1 MRFLRLSIAILVGL
15 GLAAC
20 DNDETGPSSTVTVRI
35 TDSPFS
41 DAQAVLV
48 TFSELSAR
56 RSGQGEFTQIPF
68 SPESATR
75 TCDLKRLQGVEDVL
89 GAGPLAEGHY
99 TQIRVTVTAATLYFD
114 AASSSASPCAASI
127 APPSGASAA
136 IEIPTSQ
143 VTIDHE
149 FDVSNNAATNVT
161 LDFEGE
167 PSIQESG
174 NGSFMLTPV
183 ISVVSVE

>member
-1 MRFLRLSIAILVGL
+1 MRFLRLSAAILLGL

-20 DNDETGPSSTVTVRI
+20 DNDQTGPSSTVTVRI

-56 RSGQGEFTQIPF
+56 RSGQGEFTRIPF

-75 TCDLKRLQGVEDVL
+75 TCDLKRLQDVEDVL
-89 GAGPLAEGHY
+89 GAGSLAEGHY

-114 AASSSASPCAASI
+114 AASSSGSPCAASI
-127 APPSGASAA
+127 TPPSGASAA

-149 FDVSNNAATNVT
+149 FDVANNDATTIT

-167 PSIQESG
+167 PSIHPSG
-174 NGSFMLTPV
+174 SGSFVLTPV
-183 ISVVSVE
+183 ISVVE